1 MRQLKKI
8 KLGDVTKDQPLNIE
22 QMMKITGGIEL
33 FADGCATR
41 VCRNN
46 REVGTK
52 FCTDAV
58 CTSGVDVCI
67 ENT

>member
-1 MRQLKKI
+1 
-8 KLGDVTKDQPLNIE
+8 
-22 QMMKITGGIEL
+22 MMKITGGIEL